1 MDVQYLLRLCAG
13 TARRVV
19 AGVLALSVLSVATR
33 AAAEDRPLV
42 LLVQPILS
50 AEQTVKAF
58 TPLCQYLGAVA
69 ARSCR
74 VQVMPNFLS
83 YWDFMR
89 RNDGVDLVIDAAHF
103 TDYRVQ
109 KFGYDVLAKI
119 PDTVSYSLVVRED
132 KLIFDPIELTGKRI
146 ATLGP
151 PSIGA
156 ARLAGMYPNP
166 VRQPSIVEVDSAE
179 DGMRRLLTG
188 KVEAAILPT
197 PLVSRQMA
205 QGGGIAVVMTTEPI
219 PHIALSASPNLD
231 ARLRKQMRD
240 ALMTADDTDAGRAML
255 REIGFPRFDPANPG
269 IYAGQSAILRE
280 YWGY

>member
-1 MDVQYLLRLCAG
+1 MEHPRTLRPYPLA
-13 TARRVV
+13 TRRVIP
-19 AGVLALSVLSVATR
+19 GVLALAIALSAVR
-33 AAAEDRPLV
+33 AVAEDRPLV

-50 AEQTVKAF
+50 TEQTLKAF
-58 TPLCQYLGAVA
+58 TPLCNFLGAA
-69 ARSCR
+69 AGRHCR
-74 VQVMPNFLS
+74 VRVLPNFLS

-89 RNDGVDLVIDAAHF
+89 RNDGIDLVIDAAHF

-166 VRQPSIVEVDSAE
+166 VRQPTIIEVDNAE
-179 DGMRRLLTG
+179 EGMRRLLTG

-197 PLVSRQMA
+197 PLVSRQMS

-219 PHIALSASPNLD
+219 PHIALSASSKLD
-231 ARLRKQMRD
+231 PRLRKQIRD
-240 ALMTADDTDAGRAML
+240 ALVSADDTAAGKAML
-255 REIGFPRFDPANPG
+255 RDIGFPRFDPATAA
-269 IYAGQSAILRE
+269 IYAGQADILRE